1 MKDFWMEELEKQKKS
16 KLKKIIIITSI
27 TIFIITAI
35 TSIIIYICNLQ
46 AREWIDTYIMRKVV
60 EQGKA
65 TTIELD
71 GDEDIEIFAY
81 DKYVCIFRKKNAEIY
96 NKFGKKVKTI
106 ETQINKPIFK
116 SSGRY
121 LAIAEENGQK
131 FYLISG
137 KEKIYEN
144 SIEGNIVQIELNS
157 SGYVGIVISNS
168 GYKAVVDVYNKDGK
182 EIFKTNL
189 AKSRVADISISQDS
203 KYLAIAEIDISGIL
217 IQSNI
222 KIISIEKAQKEYE
235 YNSET
240 DKLILNVEYQDRNKL
255 ICMYNDSITMIENQ
269 QNTEKVNFKEKN
281 ISFMSIEM
289 YNKIMLLEEISSG
302 EYTSDSHIIIMNP
315 TNLKERTYQTHDIA
329 KSVKTYGNKIAI
341 NLGTQL
347 HIIDPNGFL
356 VKKYISEREIND
368 IVLTESLAVVIY
380 NDQIEIINL

>member
-137 KEKIYEN
+137 KEKLYEN
-144 SIEGNIVQIELNS
+144 SIEGNIVQIKLNS